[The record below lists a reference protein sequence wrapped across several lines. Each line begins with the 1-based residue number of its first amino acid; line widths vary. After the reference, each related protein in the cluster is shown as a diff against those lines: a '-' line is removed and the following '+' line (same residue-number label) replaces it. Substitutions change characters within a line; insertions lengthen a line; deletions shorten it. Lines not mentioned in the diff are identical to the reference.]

1 MRLKSPAVLAVVLIL
16 QFGISPQ
23 IVTAAVKAGAACT
36 KLKSTT
42 TVSGYKY
49 TCIKSGKKL
58 VWSKGVKVVA
68 PTPIVTPTPSATATP
83 TPTPSDTATP
93 TPKPSATATPTPK
106 PSATATPTPKP
117 SATATL
123 VPASIKSFTELP
135 ARVSDIKYLAWA
147 ALQKAID
154 SSPVQ
159 DSPIEI
165 KVDSN
170 TPKYSNKTS
179 EAVRLVQKVFHD
191 SKLPSKAWMVY
202 YNSTDQS
209 STNWATTEIDKLM
222 GKSSS
227 PNPLSPRANS
237 SNEAVVPLSL
247 PNDDFTKS
255 GGTEAHEYLH
265 AVQFA
270 QFVGSNKSPYVAPRW
285 LFEGGGQ
292 FIQDFTMYGSNY
304 QDWVLKTSG
313 SQLKA
318 YDLKFFEDFLTYNF
332 PIIYGPD
339 GDTLFYTSTWP
350 NQRVYDVGAL
360 VYQVLIAINGPAP
373 VMSLFKDMSLTENF
387 DTSFKNI
394 YGISWSDAKPLVA
407 KAIYGMVN
415 RQRRANCCN

>member
-58 VWSKGVKVVA
+58 VWSKGVKVVVT
-68 PTPIVTPTPSATATP
+68 PTPIASPTQTPSATATPTPTPSATATP
-83 TPTPSDTATP
+83 TPT
-93 TPKPSATATPTPK
+93 
-106 PSATATPTPKP
+106 P

-135 ARVSDIKYLAWA
+135 ARVSDIKFLAWTA
-147 ALQKAID
+147 IQKAID
-154 SSPVQ
+154 TSSVQ

-165 KVDSN
+165 KVDAN
-170 TPKYSNKTS
+170 TTKFSNKTS
-179 EAVRLVQKVFHD
+179 EAVLLVQRVFHG
-191 SKLPSKAWMVY
+191 SKLPTKAWMIY
-202 YNSTDQS
+202 YTATDQTS
-209 STNWATTEIDKLM
+209 NTWAASEFSKLM
-222 GKSSS
+222 GVTSTSNS
-227 PNPLSPRANS
+227 LSPRANL

-304 QDWVLKTSG
+304 QEWVLKTSG
-313 SQLKA
+313 SQLKT

-332 PIIYGPD
+332 PIINGPD
-339 GDTLFYTSTWP
+339 GDPWFYTSAWP

-360 VYQVLIAINGPAP
+360 VYQVLIAVNGPTP
-373 VMSLFKDMSLTENF
+373 VMSLFKDMSVTGNF
-387 DTSFKNI
+387 DISFKNV

-407 KAIYGMVN
+407 KAIFGIVN

>member
-1 MRLKSPAVLAVVLIL
+1 MAV
-16 QFGISPQ
+16 
-23 IVTAAVKAGAACT
+23 AAIKAGATCA

-58 VWSKGVKVVA
+58 VWSKGVKIVV
-68 PTPIVTPTPSATATP
+68 TPKPTPTPSATATP
-83 TPTPSDTATP
+83 TPTPS
-93 TPKPSATATPTPK
+93 ATATPTPTPTPT
-106 PSATATPTPKP
+106 PSATAK
-117 SATATL
+117 
-123 VPASIKSFTELP
+123 PASINSFAELP
-135 ARVSDIKYLAWA
+135 TRSSDIQYLAWMA
-147 ALQKAID
+147 VQKAIT

-165 KVDSN
+165 KVDAN
-170 TPKYSNKTS
+170 TTKFSTKTS
-179 EAVRLVQKVFHD
+179 EAVRLVQKVFHG
-191 SKLPSKAWMVY
+191 SKLPTKAWMIY
-202 YNSTDQS
+202 YTVTDQTS
-209 STNWATTEIDKLM
+209 NTWATSEFSKLM
-222 GKSSS
+222 GVASTSNS
-227 PNPLSPRANS
+227 LSPRANS
-237 SNEAVVPLSL
+237 SNEAVIPLSL

-313 SQLKA
+313 SQLKT

-339 GDTLFYTSTWP
+339 GDPWFYTSTWP

-360 VYQVLIAINGPAP
+360 VYQVLIAFNGPDP
-373 VMSLFKDMSLTENF
+373 VIALFKDMSVTGNL

>member
-58 VWSKGVKVVA
+58 VWSKGVKVVVT
-68 PTPIVTPTPSATATP
+68 PTPIASPTQTPSATATPTPTPSATATP
-83 TPTPSDTATP
+83 TPTPS
-93 TPKPSATATPTPK
+93 ATATPTP
-106 PSATATPTPKP
+106 TP

-135 ARVSDIKYLAWA
+135 ARVSDIKFLAWTA
-147 ALQKAID
+147 IQKAID
-154 SSPVQ
+154 TSSVQ

-165 KVDSN
+165 KVDAN
-170 TPKYSNKTS
+170 TTKFSNKTS
-179 EAVRLVQKVFHD
+179 EAVLLVQRVFHG
-191 SKLPSKAWMVY
+191 SKLPTKAWMIY
-202 YNSTDQS
+202 YTATDQTS
-209 STNWATTEIDKLM
+209 NTWAASEFSKLM
-222 GKSSS
+222 GVTSTSNS
-227 PNPLSPRANS
+227 LSPRANL

-304 QDWVLKTSG
+304 QEWVLKTSG
-313 SQLKA
+313 SQLKT

-332 PIIYGPD
+332 PIINGPD
-339 GDTLFYTSTWP
+339 GDPWFYTSAWP

-360 VYQVLIAINGPAP
+360 VYQVLIAVNGPTP
-373 VMSLFKDMSLTENF
+373 VMSLFKDMSVTGNF
-387 DTSFKNI
+387 DISFKNV

-407 KAIYGMVN
+407 KAIFGIVN
-415 RQRRANCCN
+415 R

>member
-1 MRLKSPAVLAVVLIL
+1 MSVA
-16 QFGISPQ
+16 PQ
-23 IVTAAVKAGAACT
+23 IATAAIKAGATCT

-58 VWSKGVKVVA
+58 IWSKGVRVDSTPK
-68 PTPIVTPTPSATATP
+68 PTTSATPTPSATT
-83 TPTPSDTATP
+83 
-93 TPKPSATATPTPK
+93 TPKPTPAP
-106 PSATATPTPKP
+106 
-117 SATATL
+117 
-123 VPASIKSFTELP
+123 INSFAELP
-135 ARVSDIKYLAWA
+135 TRISDIKYRAWLAI
-147 ALQKAID
+147 QEAIA

-165 KVDSN
+165 KVDAN
-170 TPKYSNKTS
+170 TTKFSNKTS
-179 EAVRLVQKVFHD
+179 EAVRLVQKVFHN
-191 SKLPSKAWMVY
+191 SKMPSKAWMIY
-202 YNSTDQS
+202 YTVSDQASNTWAS
-209 STNWATTEIDKLM
+209 SEFSKLM
-222 GKSSS
+222 GGLSAS
-227 PNPLSPRANS
+227 NLLSPRASS

-292 FIQDFTMYGSNY
+292 FIQDFMMYGGNY
-304 QDWVLKTSG
+304 QDWALKTSG
-313 SQLKA
+313 SQLKN
-318 YDLKFFEDFLTYNF
+318 YDLKFFEDFLIYNF

-339 GDTLFYTSTWP
+339 GDPWFYTSAWP

-373 VMSLFKDMSLTENF
+373 VMALFKDMNETGNLDS
-387 DTSFKNI
+387 SFKNI
-394 YGISWSDAKPLVA
+394 YGISWSDAKPYIA
-407 KAIYGMVN
+407 RAIFGMVN
-415 RQRRANCCN
+415 R

>member
-58 VWSKGVKVVA
+58 VWSKGVKVVVT
-68 PTPIVTPTPSATATP
+68 PTPIASPTQTPSATATP
-83 TPTPSDTATP
+83 TPTPTPSATPTP
-93 TPKPSATATPTPK
+93 TPKPSAN
-106 PSATATPTPKP
+106 
-117 SATATL
+117 ATL
-123 VPASIKSFTELP
+123 APASIKSFTELP
-135 ARVSDIKYLAWA
+135 ARVSDIKFLAWTA
-147 ALQKAID
+147 IQKAID
-154 SSPVQ
+154 TSSVQ

-165 KVDSN
+165 KVDAN
-170 TPKYSNKTS
+170 TTKFSNKTS
-179 EAVRLVQKVFHD
+179 EAVMLVQRVFHG
-191 SKLPSKAWMVY
+191 SKLPTKAWMIY
-202 YNSTDQS
+202 YTATDQAS
-209 STNWATTEIDKLM
+209 NNWAASEFSKLM
-222 GKSSS
+222 GVTSTSNS
-227 PNPLSPRANS
+227 LSPRANL

-304 QDWVLKTSG
+304 QEWVLKTSG
-313 SQLKA
+313 SQLKT

-332 PIIYGPD
+332 PIINGPD
-339 GDTLFYTSTWP
+339 GDPWFYTSAWP

-360 VYQVLIAINGPAP
+360 VYQVLIAVNGPTP
-373 VMSLFKDMSLTENF
+373 VMSLFKDMSVTGNF
-387 DTSFKNI
+387 DISFKNV

-407 KAIYGMVN
+407 KAIFGIVN
-415 RQRRANCCN
+415 R

>member
-1 MRLKSPAVLAVVLIL
+1 MKRTLAGLLTLTLLVGVA
-16 QFGISPQ
+16 PQ
-23 IVTAAVKAGAACT
+23 IAAAAVKAGATCT

-58 VWSKGVKVVA
+58 VWSKSVKIVVTPK
-68 PTPIVTPTPSATATP
+68 PTATPTPSATATP
-83 TPTPSDTATP
+83 TPTPSATATP
-93 TPKPSATATPTPK
+93 TSTPSATATPTQT
-106 PSATATPTPKP
+106 PSATA
-117 SATATL
+117 A
-123 VPASIKSFTELP
+123 PASIISFAELP
-135 ARVSDIKYLAWA
+135 TRSSDIQYLAWMA
-147 ALQKAID
+147 IQKAIT

-165 KVDSN
+165 KVDAN
-170 TPKYSNKTS
+170 ITKFSNKTS
-179 EAVRLVQKVFHD
+179 EAVRLVQKVFHG
-191 SKLPSKAWMVY
+191 SKFPTKAWMVY

-209 STNWATTEIDKLM
+209 SNTWAASEFSKLM
-222 GKSSS
+222 GVTSTSNS
-227 PNPLSPRANS
+227 LSPRANS

-292 FIQDFTMYGSNY
+292 FIQDFMMYGSSY
-304 QDWVLKTSG
+304 QDWATKTSG
-313 SQLKA
+313 KQLKT

-339 GDTLFYTSTWP
+339 GDPWFYTSTWP

-360 VYQVLIAINGPAP
+360 VYQVLIAINGPDP
-373 VMSLFKDMSLTENF
+373 VMGLFKDMSLTGNF

-394 YGISWSDAKPLVA
+394 YGISWSDAKPYVA
-407 KAIYGMVN
+407 KGIFGIVN
-415 RQRRANCCN
+415 R

>member
-1 MRLKSPAVLAVVLIL
+1 MRLKSPVVLVLTSIL
-16 QFGISPQ
+16 VVSSVPQ
-23 IVTAAVKAGAACT
+23 IATAAVKAGATCT
-36 KLKSTT
+36 KLNSTT
-42 TVSGYKY
+42 NVSGYKY

-58 VWSKGVKVVA
+58 VWSKGVKIVVT
-68 PTPIVTPTPSATATP
+68 PTPTGSPTPTPSATATP
-83 TPTPSDTATP
+83 TPTPSATATP
-93 TPKPSATATPTPK
+93 TPTPSATATPTPT
-106 PSATATPTPKP
+106 PSAT
-117 SATATL
+117 L
-123 VPASIKSFTELP
+123 IPAPINSFAELP
-135 ARVSDIKYLAWA
+135 TRSSDIQYLAWMA
-147 ALQKAID
+147 VQKAIT
-154 SSPVQ
+154 SSPIQ
-159 DSPIEI
+159 ESPIEI
-165 KVDSN
+165 KVDAN
-170 TPKYSNKTS
+170 TTKFSNKTS
-179 EAVRLVQKVFHD
+179 EAVRLVQKVFHG
-191 SKLPSKAWMVY
+191 SKLPTKAWMIY
-202 YNSTDQS
+202 YTVTDQTS
-209 STNWATTEIDKLM
+209 NTWAASEFSKLM
-222 GKSSS
+222 GVTSTSNS
-227 PNPLSPRANS
+227 LSPRANS

-292 FIQDFTMYGSNY
+292 FIQDFMMYGSNY
-304 QDWVLKTSG
+304 QEWVLKTSG

-339 GDTLFYTSTWP
+339 GDPWFYTSAWP

-360 VYQVLIAINGPAP
+360 VYQVLIAINGPDP
-373 VMSLFKDMSLTENF
+373 VMALFEDMSLTGNF

-415 RQRRANCCN
+415 R